1 MPVAPPSPTPSA
13 SSGGPGPASYGLAA
27 PHTLATDAGAAV
39 RRAGGNAVDAALA
52 AAIALTVVYPHQCAV
67 GGDLIALVALPDG
80 RVVSVNGSG
89 AAAAAADPTAVSGP
103 RMPVTGPLTVTVP
116 GMVAGWAT
124 LHRLAGRLPWERL
137 FAEAVAYARDGVP
150 TAPGV
155 ATALRAEAALLT
167 HDPGMRE
174 VFFPGG
180 APLAEGAPLR
190 QPALA
195 DTLERLAAEGAAAL
209 YEGGLGARLTAS
221 LRALGSPLTRDDL
234 ARHTT
239 ETGAPLTA
247 HFRGEEYLTA
257 PPNSQGLHLLQ
268 ALGIV
273 ERLPADA
280 DLLGADAD
288 LTARVFDAITRDRDR
303 YLADPRHADVP
314 VAELLG
320 AARLDRLADD
330 IRGTPYGDGP
340 TSQRNGSAPPGAA
353 RRNEAARPSGD
364 TVAVVAADAEG
375 YAVSLIQSLFHSFGS
390 GILDPATGVILHNR
404 GSFFDLAPGAPNRLA
419 GGKRPAHTLM
429 PVLTRRDGEVTGA
442 HGTMGGK
449 AQPQIHTQLAL
460 RIAAGDGPAEA
471 LGRPRWVIGGL
482 GVDEP
487 ARVASVEGAVAPR
500 AAEALARGGYRVEV
514 CAERD
519 EQVGHGQLV
528 RRGPSGTGFVAGT
541 DPRSDGSVSVA

>member
-1 MPVAPPSPTPSA
+1 MPVAPPSPVPPA
-13 SSGGPGPASYGLAA
+13 SPGGAGPAPYGLAA
-27 PHTLATDAGAAV
+27 PHALATEAGAAV
-39 RRAGGNAVDAALA
+39 RRAGGNAVDAAVA
-52 AAIALTVVYPHQCAV
+52 AAVALTVVYPHQCAV
-67 GGDLIALVALPDG
+67 GGDLVALVALPDG

-116 GMVAGWAT
+116 GVVAGWAT
-124 LHRLAGRLPWERL
+124 VHRIAGRLPWERL
-137 FAEAVAYARDGVP
+137 FADAIDYARQGVP

-155 ATALRAEAALLT
+155 ATALRAEAPLLT
-167 HDPGMRE
+167 ADPGMRA
-174 VFFPGG
+174 VFFPDGT
-180 APLAEGAPLR
+180 PLAEGSPLR
-190 QPALA
+190 QLALA
-195 DTLERLAAEGAAAL
+195 DTLARLASEGPAAL
-209 YEGGLGARLTAS
+209 YEGELGARLVAT
-221 LRALGSPLTRDDL
+221 LRAIGSPLTPDDF
-234 ARHTT
+234 ARHAT
-239 ETGAPLTA
+239 ETGEPLSA
-247 HFRGEEYLTA
+247 VFRGEEYLTA

-273 ERLPADA
+273 ARLPADA
-280 DLLGADAD
+280 QLLGADAD
-288 LTARVFDAITRDRDR
+288 LTARIFDAVTRDRDR
-303 YLADPRHADVP
+303 HLADPRHVDVP

-320 AARLDRLADD
+320 GAHLDRLAAEVC
-330 IRGTPYGDGP
+330 
-340 TSQRNGSAPPGAA
+340 SAPCRAAAEPGTV

-364 TVAVVAADAEG
+364 TVAVVAADDEG

-390 GILDPATGVILHNR
+390 GILDPTTGIVLHNR

-429 PVLTRRDGEVTGA
+429 PVLTRRDGAVTGA

-487 ARVASVEGAVAPR
+487 AQVASVEGAVPQDVVT
-500 AAEALARGGYRVEV
+500 ALTRGGYRVDV
-514 CAERD
+514 CADQD

-528 RRGPSGTGFVAGT
+528 RRSPSGTGFDAGT